1 MAGVVVVATDHHASN
16 FKHLSMRVHI
26 SPHWYSDER
35 SHTPFDQFII
45 AGDDLPSFCNI
56 LPGLNIHGLR
66 HWKREIWISTN
77 VCVQINVQRFADVER
92 NNTKP
97 ETDPSSVKKLL
108 EPFRRLYGMRV
119 RVGGHLT
126 PSYKESI
133 EQCAARQPPTAAD
146 LVRMISKRREEGTQS
161 MQSINIATA
170 VTTFESALDLLR
182 SGHMRHTIHPVT
194 VATPETPDKQVTTA
208 MQTLEINLRCL
219 LASSYLE
226 LGEHAKSYRCAQ
238 DLRLT
243 KLYDRYCTLNPPEG
257 PDWARIMFIQAM
269 AGKAL
274 GQPVQALM
282 DLDLGLTFSPD
293 DEAMKEERKILCGFV
308 RKKMNSDLQMNQARG
323 LDTRTTRL
331 KKSQPSAVAQSVA

>member
-56 LPGLNIHGLR
+56 LPRLNIHGLG

-77 VCVQINVQRFADVER
+77 VCVQINVQRFADVES
-92 NNTKP
+92 NKTKP
-97 ETDPSSVKKLL
+97 ETDHFSVKRLL

-119 RVGGHLT
+119 RVGGHVT

-133 EQCAARQPPTAAD
+133 EYCAARQPPTAVD
-146 LVRMISKRREEGTQS
+146 LVCMISKRREEGTQS
-161 MQSINIATA
+161 MQSSNIATA

-182 SGHMRHTIHPVT
+182 SGHMRLTIHPVT

-243 KLYDRYCTLNPPEG
+243 KLFDRYCNLNPPEG
-257 PDWARIMFIQAM
+257 PDWARIMSIEAM
-269 AGKAL
+269 AGKVL

-293 DEAMKEERKILCGFV
+293 DEAMKEERKSLCGFV
-308 RKKMNSDLQMNQARG
+308 RKKMNSDLQMNGVRA
-323 LDTRTTRL
+323 LDRRTTRL
-331 KKSQPSAVAQSVA
+331 KERQPSAVA